1 MNLLNVPWPEAILT
15 ACVLLAA
22 GVDDLRSRKIHNH
35 LILFLFPVALGGVVL
50 INGPQGL
57 LPAFTGMLTG
67 LIIGLPLNLAKVIG
81 GGDLKLLI
89 VFGLTVNAA
98 GVFFSFLYALPWALL
113 MGVVKMALDKNLKEF
128 GFNLFF
134 LVKLKKP
141 ESKSLHTIPFSIAL
155 IFGWLTFAM
164 TLKDIKF
171 F

>member
-1 MNLLNVPWPEAILT
+1 MDFLNIPWQEAALT

-22 GVDDLRSRKIHNH
+22 GADDLRSRKIHNN
-35 LILFLFPVALGGVVL
+35 LILFLLPFVLAGVVL
-50 INGPQGL
+50 IKGPSGL
-57 LPAFTGMLTG
+57 LPAFAGLLTA
-67 LIIGLPLNLAKVIG
+67 LIIGVPLILMKAIG
-81 GGDLKLLI
+81 GGDLKLLA

-141 ESKSLHTIPFSIAL
+141 VSKSLHTIPFSIAL
-155 IFGWLTFAM
+155 IFGWLTFAI
-164 TLKDIKF
+164 TLKDVKIF
-171 F
+171 